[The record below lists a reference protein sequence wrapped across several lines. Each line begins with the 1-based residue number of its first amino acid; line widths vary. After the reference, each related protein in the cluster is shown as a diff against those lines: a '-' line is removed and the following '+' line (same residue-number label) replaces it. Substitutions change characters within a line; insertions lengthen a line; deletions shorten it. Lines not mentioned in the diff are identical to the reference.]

1 MRDWMDLNGDGEI
14 DGSEMMLAGEML
26 CTSREEHEAL
36 FGDAGDF
43 EDDTKDDLEIQM
55 TGQRHWKKQDW
66 IRMIMILTEIWVKE
80 ADLYEKEFICTGIG
94 NIFCDNRC
102 SIGNRLN
109 G

>member
-1 MRDWMDLNGDGEI
+1 
-14 DGSEMMLAGEML
+14 
-26 CTSREEHEAL
+26 
-36 FGDAGDF
+36 
-43 EDDTKDDLEIQM
+43 M

-66 IRMIMILTEIWVKE
+66 IRMIMILTEFFARE